1 MLVYVVTGAALW
13 LIGLGG
19 VFFARILQG
28 AVSREREFLADAA
41 AVQFTRNPEGLADA
55 LRFSRLLKHA
65 GWTNR
70 NGSVAN
76 VCHMFFIGEDWGR
89 TDMHPP
95 VADRVARLSQAGL
108 SAHDARFRERLERVR
123 EEREARVKRNYEEYC
138 RAKSVEELFNPQS
151 VRVPPELMARLR
163 TPAGAG
169 AVLCGLAQGVAPA
182 EWPGEMSDKERRIVA
197 FRAVAALRQQG
208 TEAEVAAWADRIET
222 AAKDGGEV
230 GSFGFMLLCA
240 VRRRLRASAPPPVR
254 KPAYLVQPAAEVAS
268 TIAAYGANG
277 DAAYELARRRLAVFF
292 PGWPERPAPID
303 SVRRLFADLDAL
315 RSLSLAIK
323 QEYLATLKAVVAE
336 DRVVTDDEANYLA
349 AVADAIGVFGW
360 NMG

>member
-1 MLVYVVTGAALW
+1 
-13 LIGLGG
+13 
-19 VFFARILQG
+19 
-28 AVSREREFLADAA
+28 
-41 AVQFTRNPEGLADA
+41 
-55 LRFSRLLKHA
+55 
-65 GWTNR
+65 
-70 NGSVAN
+70 
-76 VCHMFFIGEDWGR
+76 
-89 TDMHPP
+89 MHPP
-95 VADRVARLSQAGL
+95 VADRISRLSKLGL
-108 SAHDARFRERLERVR
+108 SAHDGKFRERLARVR
-123 EEREARVKRNYEEYC
+123 KEREARARRNYVEYC
-138 RAKSVEELFNPQS
+138 KAKSVEGLFNPQS
-151 VRVPPELMARLR
+151 VRVPPELLAHLR

-169 AVLCGLAQGVAPA
+169 TVLCGLARGVWPT
-182 EWPGEMSDKERRIVA
+182 EWTGEKSERARRIVA

-208 TEAEVAAWADRIET
+208 TEAEVAEWADRVE
-222 AAKDGGEV
+222 AEAQSGDEV

-254 KPAYLVQPAAEVAS
+254 KPAYLTQPAAEVAS

-292 PGWPERPAPID
+292 PGWPERPAPMD
-303 SVRRLFADLDAL
+303 SVRRLFAALDAL